1 MKPADFA
8 PFFRLVY
15 GYNPFPWQERLASD
29 VITCGTWPPVLAL
42 PTSAGKTAAIDIAVF
57 ALACEADRPLQERCA
72 PLRIFF
78 VIDRR
83 IVVDEAYARA
93 RFLAEKL
100 GAALDEPSGLL
111 GQVAKRLLALGGS
124 VPLQVSAM
132 RGGMYRDTTWARSPA
147 QPTVCVSTVDQV
159 GSRLLFRGYGLGSG
173 VCNTRSI
180 HAGLTGNDALII
192 VDEAHLSQPFHET
205 LAALDRYRAWGDRSL
220 PTPWQTVLLS
230 ATPAQ
235 GEHLFRDEAEDREHP
250 VLGKRLTARKHASL
264 AHVTCEAAKEKDPVE
279 RKRELEEK
287 NRDVFVGEM
296 CTQAMRLR
304 GDLPNGSV
312 VGIVVNRVGT
322 ARGVLDRLR
331 EQADADAILL
341 TGRTRP
347 HDRDRLLNRWLPRMK
362 AGRDRSAQTD
372 RPLFVV
378 ATQCIEVGADLDF
391 DALMTECASL
401 DALRQRFGRLDRLG
415 ELGDSRAVV
424 VVRSDIAKA
433 ANDAVYGS
441 ALAATWKW
449 LNSQLTVRGRGKTKE
464 SFVDFGFAALA
475 ERLPEGE
482 VLAKLC
488 SPAPHAPVMLPA
500 HLDMWV
506 QTSPE
511 PAPDPDVAL
520 FLHGPTS
527 GSPDVQVVWRGDVV
541 EGQEADWADVV
552 ALVPPSSGEAMP
564 VPLYA
569 ARAWLAKLDGADAAD
584 QIADVEGTE
593 DPELESAPRTSR
605 SVLRW
610 RGLGQREIIRAAELR
625 PGDTIVVPST
635 YGGADE
641 FGWNPASSTPVLDI
655 GDAVSMRQRST
666 AILRIHP
673 TVISEWL
680 PNAPVG
686 SSNALSAA
694 VWRLIDS
701 IDTDEEVGESDVL
714 GAISDSLEV
723 AESVRQAA
731 AVLAADHRR
740 RHIIYPDRR
749 GLAFI
754 GSRRLPF
761 AANALIDTERIVLFT
776 DEDDTSCMT
785 GKVTLSEHSHGV
797 ESLAWQFATACGL
810 PNDIIDDLALS
821 AWLHDV
827 GKADPRLQVMLHG
840 GDEVAA
846 AVADEPLAKSGMNP
860 RNRGSFRLAR
870 ARSCYPDGG
879 RHECQSLAL
888 IAANDEALRGAHD
901 RDLVLHLVSS
911 HHGCGRPF
919 MPVVNDL
926 CPVDVSVRH
935 GDNQLAASSAH
946 RLERLDSGVPDRFW
960 RLVRRYGWY
969 GLAYLEAILRLA
981 DHRRSEEEEE
991 ARG

>member
-1 MKPADFA
+1 MKPSDFG

-29 VITCGTWPPVLAL
+29 VITRGTWPSVLAL

-57 ALACEADRPLQERCA
+57 ALACEADRPLQQRHA

-93 RFLAEKL
+93 QFLAEKL
-100 GAALDEPSGLL
+100 RAALKEPSGILR
-111 GQVAKRLLALGGS
+111 QVAERLVALGGS
-124 VPLQVSAM
+124 APLQVCAM

-180 HAGLTGNDALII
+180 HAGLTGSDALII
-192 VDEAHLSQPFHET
+192 LDEAHLSQPFRET
-205 LAALDRYRAWGDRSL
+205 LGALERYRAWAERSL
-220 PTPWQTVLLS
+220 STPWQTVLMS

-235 GEHLFRDEAEDREHP
+235 GDGLFRDEAEDRAHP
-250 VLGKRLTARKHASL
+250 VLGKRLTARKRARL
-264 AHVTCEAAKEKDPVE
+264 VPVTCEIAKDKDPAE
-279 RKRELEEK
+279 RKRELEQK
-287 NRDVFVGEM
+287 NRDVLVGAI
-296 CTQAMRLR
+296 CTQVMRLCE
-304 GDLPNGSV
+304 DLPTGSV

-322 ARGVLDRLR
+322 ARGVFDRLR
-331 EQADADAILL
+331 EQADADTILL
-341 TGRTRP
+341 TGRTRSY
-347 HDRDRLLNRWLPRMK
+347 DRDRLLDRWLPRMK
-362 AGRDRSAQTD
+362 AGRDRTVQAERS
-372 RPLFVV
+372 LFVV
-378 ATQCIEVGADLDF
+378 ATQCIEVGANLDF
-391 DALMTECASL
+391 DVLVTECASL

-415 ELGDSRAVV
+415 ELGDSRAVI
-424 VVRSDIAKA
+424 VVRSDHAKA
-433 ANDAVYGS
+433 TDDAVYGS

-449 LNSQLTVRGRGKTKE
+449 LNAQVTVQGRGKNKE
-464 SFVDFGFAALA
+464 SFVDLGVVASA
-475 ERLPEGE
+475 ERLPEGD

-506 QTSPE
+506 QTSPV

-527 GSPDVQVVWRGDVV
+527 GPPDVQVVWRGDLV
-541 EGQEADWADVV
+541 EGREVEWADVV

-564 VPLYA
+564 IPLYA
-569 ARAWLAKLDGADAAD
+569 ARAWLAKPEATDAAN
-584 QIADVEGTE
+584 QMADVEGTE
-593 DPELESAPRTSR
+593 ESELENTPGVGRNA
-605 SVLRW
+605 LRW
-610 RGLGQREIIRAAELR
+610 RGLEQSEIIRADGLR
-625 PGDTIVVPST
+625 PGDTVVLPST

-641 FGWNPASSTPVLDI
+641 FGWNPTSSALVTDI

-666 AILRIHP
+666 AALRIYP
-673 TVISEWL
+673 TVIREWL
-680 PNAPVG
+680 PKQPDG

-694 VWRLIDS
+694 IYRLIDS

-714 GAISDSLEV
+714 VAISESLEI

-731 AVLAADHRR
+731 TVLAADRR
-740 RHIIYPDRR
+740 CRRMIYPDRK
-749 GLAFI
+749 GLAFTA
-754 GSRRLPF
+754 SRRLPL
-761 AANALIDTERIVLFT
+761 AARALVDAELVAQFT
-776 DEDDTSCMT
+776 DEDDASCMT
-785 GKVTLSEHSHGV
+785 RKVTLSEHSCGV
-797 ESLAWQFATACGL
+797 VSFARQFATACRL
-810 PNDIIDDLALS
+810 PNDLIDDLALA

-827 GKADPRLQVMLHG
+827 GKADPRFQVMLHG

-846 AVADEPLAKSGMNP
+846 AVAGEPVAKSGMNP
-860 RNRGSFRLAR
+860 RNRGAYRLAR
-870 ARSCYPDGG
+870 ERSCYPDGG

-888 IAANDEALRGAHD
+888 VAANDEALASAHD
-901 RDLVLHLVSS
+901 RDLVLHLVGS

-926 CPVDVSVRH
+926 SPVDVSVRH
-935 GDNQLAASSAH
+935 GDIQLAASSAH
-946 RLERLDSGVPDRFW
+946 RLERLDSGVSDRFW

-969 GLAYLEAILRLA
+969 GLAHLEAILRLA
-981 DHRRSEEEEE
+981 DHRRSEQEEEPP
-991 ARG
+991 